1 MLDVEGILFYKRDSW
16 EGRKLKEAKKNTE
29 KTEKVGQITFYS
41 KDVLKCPVCETKF
54 SREELHSGGGR
65 LIAGDLTDELRRLYK
80 PSAKYGEIFPCIYHL
95 TVCPKCLFASFPQDF
110 STIDAQLSKTLLD
123 TVENRYQI
131 AKELF
136 SSFDYNKCRTLI
148 EGALSYYLAINCYE
162 SFDTRFSPRIKQ
174 AICAVRAAWL
184 FSELAKKHPVEN
196 YSYVSDLFYRKAAFL
211 YRYAIDLESSGKE
224 MIAGLRSFG
233 PDIDKNYGYD
243 GVLYMGALLE
253 YKYGSKEDAEYRHKR
268 MEYHKFTLAKMF
280 GLGKSSKEKPG
291 PLLEASRALYDNL
304 KLELKEEE

>member
-1 MLDVEGILFYKRDSW
+1 MLK
-16 EGRKLKEAKKNTE
+16 KPKEVQ
-29 KTEKVGQITFYS
+29 EKVGQVTFYS
-41 KDVLKCPVCETKF
+41 KEVLKCPVCETKF

-65 LIAGDLTDELRRLYK
+65 LIAGDLTDELRRLYS

-110 STIDAQLSKTLLD
+110 STID
-123 TVENRYQI
+123 
-131 AKELF
+131 KELAVSLF
-136 SSFDYNKCRTLI
+136 NGVEERYRLGKELVKSFDYSKNRTLI
-148 EGALSYYLAINCYE
+148 EGALSYYLAILCYE

-174 AICAVRAAWL
+174 AICAIRAAWL
-184 FSELAKKHPVEN
+184 FSELAKKAPIEN
-196 YSYVSDLFYRKAAFL
+196 YAYVSDLFYRKATFL
-211 YRYAIDLESSGKE
+211 YRYAVDLESSGKE

-243 GVLYMGALLE
+243 GVLYMAALLE
-253 YKYGSKEDAEYRHKR
+253 YKYGSKTDIETRHKR
-268 MEYHKFTLAKMF
+268 MEYNKFTLAKMF

-304 KLELKEEE
+304 KMELKEED

>member
-1 MLDVEGILFYKRDSW
+1 MLK
-16 EGRKLKEAKKNTE
+16 KAKDGS
-29 KTEKVGQITFYS
+29 EKVGQVTFYS

-65 LIAGDLTDELRRLYK
+65 LIAGNLTDELRRLYS

-95 TVCPKCLFASFPQDF
+95 TVCPRCLFASFPQDF
-110 STIDAQLSKTLLD
+110 STID
-123 TVENRYQI
+123 
-131 AKELF
+131 KELAASLF
-136 SSFDYNKCRTLI
+136 KTVAERYRLGKELVTSFDYSKNRTLI
-148 EGALSYYLAINCYE
+148 EGALSYYLAILCYE

-174 AICAVRAAWL
+174 AICAIRAAWL
-184 FSELAKKHPVEN
+184 FSELDKKTPIEN
-196 YSYVSDLFYRKAAFL
+196 YGYVASLFYRKATFL
-211 YRYAIDLESSGKE
+211 YRYAVDLESSGKE

-243 GVLYMGALLE
+243 GVLYMAALLE
-253 YKYGSKEDAEYRHKR
+253 YKYGSKQDAEVRAKR
-268 MEYHKFTLAKMF
+268 MEYNKFTLAKMF

-304 KLELKEEE
+304 KMELKDDD